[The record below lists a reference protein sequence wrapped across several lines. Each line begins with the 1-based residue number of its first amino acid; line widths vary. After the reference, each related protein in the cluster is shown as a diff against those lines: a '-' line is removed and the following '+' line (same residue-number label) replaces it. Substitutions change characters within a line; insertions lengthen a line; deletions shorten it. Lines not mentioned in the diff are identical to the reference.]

1 MNTRVNPVA
10 RDRVGLLLVAV
21 SLLVMATV
29 SFFAQQHRVKLH
41 QNAIHLMGRA
51 LVRAI
56 AATEPT
62 KLMNLESGKALL
74 SRVVAPSLDS
84 NLAFAAITRPDGQVL
99 YAIGPI
105 VPNDRPL
112 SKEPHAWF
120 GETQLKLPES
130 VHEVIEFH
138 APILQEGA
146 LSGFVRLTY
155 FSRPNQG
162 WLADMPLIASLL
174 LPVGV
179 LMLAAY
185 LINRYE
191 IRSLAHLSRRLSTL
205 AHTLVPDQRL
215 ESRGTNVIDFRH
227 HIDQFIG
234 LVQRWTEQTQAATL
248 AAHTAAHLITYRQ
261 EKAEAV
267 LSAMP
272 DAVMIVDEDCLPT
285 FANAR
290 AEHLMGHKLD
300 GLIGQPVRD
309 WCPNTEVQNFLLKFR
324 NAPAAPGLSSL
335 TYTPDNMPERR
346 INVSVHALISPRDP
360 ESLVGRLVLFRDI
373 TTEYLARQAGTEF
386 VAHAAHELKT
396 PLATLTA
403 YSENLFDF
411 VSLSDADRVEAIN
424 VINEE
429 ARRMA
434 SLINNLLNIA
444 KLDAGTLQLVRKRVK
459 IHELLQD
466 SFDAVSP
473 IAHQREVAM
482 QLRIP
487 PDLGS
492 AKLDKEL
499 LRIAIDNIVENGV
512 KYSNAGGE
520 VTLAAELL
528 ENNELQI
535 TVRDRGIGISRVD
548 CARIFDKHY
557 RASTAEA
564 TSRAGHGLGLYLAR
578 QIIELHQG
586 RILVD
591 SELGKGTVFTITLK
605 AQPMSLEENL
615 NP

>member
-10 RDRVGLLLVAV
+10 KDRVGLLLVAV

-29 SFFAQQHRVKLH
+29 SFFAQQHRIKLH
-41 QNAIHLMGRA
+41 QDAIQQMGQA
-51 LVRAI
+51 LVRAV
-56 AATEPT
+56 AATEST
-62 KLMNLESGKALL
+62 KLIKPETGKAFLT
-74 SRVVAPSLDS
+74 RVIAPSVDS
-84 NLAFAAITRPDGQVL
+84 NLAFAAVTGPDGQVL

-105 VPNDRPL
+105 VPNARPL
-112 SKEPHAWF
+112 SKEPHAWI
-120 GETQLKLPES
+120 GEARLKLPES

-138 APILQEGA
+138 APIIQDGTLG
-146 LSGFVRLTY
+146 GFVRLAY
-155 FSRPNQG
+155 FSRPNQS
-162 WLADMPLIASLL
+162 WLADIPFIASLL
-174 LPVGV
+174 LPVGL

-185 LINRYE
+185 LIIRYE
-191 IRSLAHLSRRLSTL
+191 IRSLAHLSQRLTTL
-205 AHTLVPDQRL
+205 AHTLVPDETL

-234 LVQRWTEQTQAATL
+234 LVQRWTEQTQNATL

-261 EKAEAV
+261 AKAEAV
-267 LSAMP
+267 LNAMP
-272 DAVMIVDEDCLPT
+272 DALIILDEDCLPT
-285 FANAR
+285 FANGR
-290 AEHLMGHKLD
+290 AEHLMGRKLD
-300 GLIGQPVRD
+300 VMLGQPVRD
-309 WCPNTEVQNFLLKFR
+309 WCVNTDVQTFLLKFR

-335 TYTPDNMPERR
+335 TYTPDNLPERR

-360 ESLVGRLVLFRDI
+360 DSLVGRLVLFRDI
-373 TTEYLARQAGTEF
+373 TSEFLARQSGSEF

-396 PLATLTA
+396 PLATIAA
-403 YSENLFDF
+403 YSENLLDF
-411 VSLSDADRVEAIN
+411 AALSDADRVEAIN
-424 VINEE
+424 VVNEE

-434 SLINNLLNIA
+434 SLINNLLNIS
-444 KLDAGTLQLVRKRVK
+444 KLDAGTLQLARKRVK
-459 IHELLQD
+459 IHELLQA

-499 LRIAIDNIVENGV
+499 LRIAIDNILENGV

-520 VTLAAELL
+520 VILAAEVL
-528 ENNELQI
+528 ENNELHI
-535 TVRDRGIGISRVD
+535 TVRDRGIGISRLD

-557 RASTAEA
+557 RASTSEA

-605 AQPMSLEENL
+605 AQPMSLEENQ